1 MNKEQGFLAG
11 AGIVASNHAERT
23 GGRFHLQVALGVDPM
38 EALEHPH
45 LWSSSQLHFF
55 IPSHGGA
62 AHVTPP
68 SPLGAAVHALAARAR
83 RSRGAP
89 REMTESLQAQARAKG
104 GWVGAG
110 SLAG

>member
-1 MNKEQGFLAG
+1 MTSDITVDLPRENHTESTNTNMNKEQGFLAG

-68 SPLGAAVHALAARAR
+68 APPPPPPAPPPAPTASGA
-83 RSRGAP
+83 
-89 REMTESLQAQARAKG
+89 M
-104 GWVGAG
+104 GAG
-110 SLAG
+110 